1 MIVYIVFI
9 YQLVT
14 VRVEGTLS
22 EFLGV
27 SILGQLNHGRRM
39 CSFHISKRKDC

>member
-1 MIVYIVFI
+1 M
-9 YQLVT
+9 
-14 VRVEGTLS
+14 EGTLS

-39 CSFHISKRKDC
+39 CSFHISKGKDC